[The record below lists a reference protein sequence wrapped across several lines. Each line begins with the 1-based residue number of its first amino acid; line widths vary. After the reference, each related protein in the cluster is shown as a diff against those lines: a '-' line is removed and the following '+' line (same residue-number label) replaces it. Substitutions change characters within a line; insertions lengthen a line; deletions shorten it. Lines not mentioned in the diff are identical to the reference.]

1 MKSVVPTRS
10 GSTGLI
16 PNKYYIASVLLAHT
30 NGLNKMNMYK
40 LEWMEHA
47 QLLHD
52 NIKVTTDSNG
62 NIRFE
67 QSMAFRDA
75 TQKTGRAVAAG
86 VALAAI
92 DGPLPFMD
100 VLGFGVT
107 TTLAAIAW
115 YEFFTTT

>member
-1 MKSVVPTRS
+1 MKSVVRTKS
-10 GSTGLI
+10 GNTGLI

-30 NGLNKMNMYK
+30 NGLNKMNIHK

-62 NIRFE
+62 NLRFE
-67 QSMAFRDA
+67 QSMALRDA

-100 VLGFGVT
+100 VVGFGVT
-107 TTLAAIAW
+107 TTLAAMAW
-115 YEFFTTT
+115 YDFFTTS

>member
-1 MKSVVPTRS
+1 VTSAVQKKSE
-10 GSTGLI
+10 STGLI
-16 PNKYYIASVLLAHT
+16 PNKFFTASVSAAHT
-30 NGLNKMNMYK
+30 NGLNEMNTHK

-62 NIRFE
+62 NLRFE
-67 QSMAFRDA
+67 QSMALRDA

-100 VLGFGVT
+100 VVGFGVT

-115 YEFFTTT
+115 YEFFTTS